1 MPLFFIIAGF
11 FIRFDLSIKEF
22 IVKDFKRLMMPY
34 FLFSLIGLALET
46 VKRAVLNRESL
57 DYLHELKG
65 IFIWM
70 DMSSLINTYAFV
82 LWFLPALFFSR
93 FFLVVIS
100 KYVNNIFVQ
109 FLICSALFGISFLL
123 DLPFGIDNALNAI
136 LFLFFG
142 SVFYRFY
149 QENNIIYVFP
159 ILTAILYFIY
169 GIPRLDMAT
178 KDYGNIFV
186 NILFSVGLVYAIIV
200 ILKQKNYSSSLIAL
214 WGSNTMLLFIAHPY
228 TNNIAHLVVERFN
241 FGDWYLKFFI
251 SITILQVIL
260 LLKTKFESR
269 GVFKYV

>member
-1 MPLFFIIAGF
+1 
-11 FIRFDLSIKEF
+11 
-22 IVKDFKRLMMPY
+22 
-34 FLFSLIGLALET
+34 
-46 VKRAVLNRESL
+46 
-57 DYLHELKG
+57 
-65 IFIWM
+65 
-70 DMSSLINTYAFV
+70 
-82 LWFLPALFFSR
+82 
-93 FFLVVIS
+93 
-100 KYVNNIFVQ
+100 
-109 FLICSALFGISFLL
+109 
-123 DLPFGIDNALNAI
+123 
-136 LFLFFG
+136 
-142 SVFYRFY
+142 
-149 QENNIIYVFP
+149 
-159 ILTAILYFIY
+159 
-169 GIPRLDMAT
+169 MAT